1 MDIEWVLSDAI
12 RRVEDTKKALDVVIE
27 HIEMTEFDES
37 DEHAAGYDRLIRYH
51 SLQSAY
57 NEADI
62 LETRLWAIR
71 RVSKNLPTLADLHK
85 A

>member
-1 MDIEWVLSDAI
+1 MNIESVLSDAI
-12 RRVEDTKKALDVVIE
+12 SRVEDTKKALDVVIE

-37 DEHAAGYDRLIRYH
+37 
-51 SLQSAY
+51 
-57 NEADI
+57 EADI